1 MKIHVRLFLP
11 LVVLCLS
18 GTSAPSVAQN
28 YAPPPSGHV
37 APAPAPAPI
46 APPPPQ
52 YRTPVYETPAYYPRN
67 YYPSDYYP
75 QTYYR
80 GN

>member
-1 MKIHVRLFLP
+1 MKIHVRHFLP

-18 GTSAPSVAQN
+18 GTSGPSSAQN
-28 YAPPPSGHV
+28 YAPPPSAHV

-46 APPPPQ
+46 APPQPQ
-52 YRTPVYETPAYYPRN
+52 YHAPVYETPTYYPRN

-75 QTYYR
+75 QSYYR

>member
-11 LVVLCLS
+11 LVVLYLS

-46 APPPPQ
+46 APPQPQ
-52 YRTPVYETPAYYPRN
+52 YRMPVYETPAYYPRN

>member
-1 MKIHVRLFLP
+1 MRIHARLFLP

-18 GTSAPSVAQN
+18 RTCGPSVAQN
-28 YAPPPSGHV
+28 YALPPAAHV

-46 APPPPQ
+46 APPQPQ
-52 YRTPVYETPAYYPRN
+52 YRAPVYETPSYYPRN

>member
-1 MKIHVRLFLP
+1 MKIYTRRFLP
-11 LVVLCLS
+11 LVVLCLF
-18 GTSAPSVAQN
+18 GTDRPSFAQN
-28 YAPPPSGHV
+28 YAPPPSAHV

-46 APPPPQ
+46 APPQPQ
-52 YRTPVYETPAYYPRN
+52 YRAPVYETPTYYPRN
-67 YYPSDYYP
+67 YYPSYYYP